1 MKLLLVIFW
10 ITFALEI
17 NAKSFNEVLHL
28 HKFQIKPY
36 LNAHNID
43 ELNSIT
49 PIYLNKNLKNGF
61 WPNHWPFAAGVSNK
75 KAFWISYKRL
85 GFVEIHPIENKNFI
99 QLSDING
106 TQNGELL
113 ISDKD
118 ANTLYIFKLNNG
130 LTEASMVKTLTIKKP
145 EKIAINSNNTSAILG
160 ENTLSFIKKTNNTFN
175 VDKKLSEKINKKL
188 TSKNILDLYY
198 DSKNHLHILIENKIL
213 TFNSNGDMLKK
224 IELKKSINEFAI
236 TPHNNIIGTNYKK
249 NMLYTFSKNGLILKK
264 KAFPKFKDP
273 HPLQF
278 CYYPAFSYVGI
289 YSKHEGYAY
298 NMGLEITQF
307 SWISSRAST
316 RTFSFISTFPSTFTI
331 TIKNEKNQTI
341 KTIMKEKI
349 LTADKHTFSFN
360 MPPKRTSAEYKLII
374 SGTALYS
381 SSNTISKTIIF

>member
-28 HKFQIKPY
+28 YKFQIKSY

-43 ELNSIT
+43 ELTSVT
-49 PIYLNKNLKNGF
+49 PIFLNNNLKSGF
-61 WPNHWPFAAGVSNK
+61 WPNHWPFAAGISNT
-75 KAFWISYKRL
+75 KAFWITYKRL
-85 GFVEIHPIENKNFI
+85 GFVEIHPIKNKNFI

-106 TQNGELL
+106 TQNGELF
-113 ISDKD
+113 ITDKD
-118 ANTLYIFKLNNG
+118 SNTLYIFKLNND
-130 LTEASMVKTLTIKKP
+130 LTEASMIQTLTIKKP

-160 ENTLSFIKKTNNTFN
+160 ENTLSIIKKNNNTYN
-175 VDKKLSEKINKKL
+175 IDNKLSEKINKKL
-188 TSKNILDLYY
+188 SSKNILDLYY

-213 TFNSNGDMLKK
+213 TFNSNGDVLKK
-224 IELKKSINEFAI
+224 IELKNSLNEFAI
-236 TPHNNIIGTNYKK
+236 TPHNSIIGINYKK

-264 KAFPKFKDP
+264 KEFPKFKEAY
-273 HPLQF
+273 PLQF

-307 SWISSRAST
+307 SWDSSKNLT
-316 RTFSFISTFPSTFTI
+316 QTFSFISTFPSTFTI

-341 KTIMKEKI
+341 KTIIKEKI

-360 MPPKRTSAEYKLII
+360 MPPKRTSTEYKLII

-381 SSNTISKTIIF
+381 SSNTVSKTIIF